1 MIAAAMANGLP
12 FCKPWAPTWKPNH
25 ASCWVLTF
33 LGCLLPSHK
42 LQEQEAEDSGLKSS
56 QFWPFL

>member
-1 MIAAAMANGLP
+1 MANGLP
-12 FCKPWAPTWKPNH
+12 FCRPWVPTWKPNH

-33 LGCLLPSHK
+33 PGCLLPSHK